1 MLIMDKYTTLQY
13 YTPFIV
19 LVWLTLLLLCVLVF
33 ENNRLKKEEKT
44 VLYVTYILVAI
55 AAASEWFGLLFNGNT
70 DIPSWLLK
78 FIKFIDYVL
87 TPAAGGAIV
96 LQFKKK
102 TKIFQYIIFGLLA
115 VNFIF
120 QFVCL
125 FTDWMLVINEQNVYS
140 HGKLY
145 NVYVVIYFLILIL
158 AIVEFALYGRRFRR
172 HNIISLYSILVFLV
186 TGVVLQMILDI
197 KTAYL
202 AITVALAL
210 LFIHYSEFS
219 QLAADDNIQ
228 EQKILITIDPLTGI
242 LNRYAYEKDLSK
254 VDINNNNFV
263 VFSVDINGLKRT
275 NDTLGHQAGDELI
288 CGAANVISKVFDQ
301 YGRCYRTG
309 GDEFIALSYVNPDQ
323 IDSILEELTLKVAE
337 WKGEEVKEMSLSAGA
352 ASKKEVPEYTVDEL
366 VATADQRMYKIKS
379 EYYISRGIDRR
390 RR

>member
-78 FIKFIDYVL
+78 FIKFVDYVL

-120 QFVCL
+120 QFICL
-125 FTDWMLVINEQNVYS
+125 FTDWMLVINEHNVYS
-140 HGKLY
+140 HGILY

-202 AITVALAL
+202 AITIALAL

-219 QLAADDNIQ
+219 QLAADDKIQ

-242 LNRYAYEKDLSK
+242 LNRYAYEKALSR
-254 VDINNNNFV
+254 VDDKEDFV
-263 VFSVDINGLKRT
+263 VFSIDINGLKRA
-275 NDTLGHQAGDELI
+275 NDSKGHQAGDELI
-288 CGAANVISKVFDQ
+288 CGAAQVISEVFNQ
-301 YGRCYRTG
+301 YGKCYRTG
-309 GDEFIALSYVNPDQ
+309 GDEFIALSNVDPDR
-323 IDSILEELTLKVAE
+323 IDAILEELDKKVKA
-337 WKGEEVKEMSLSAGA
+337 WKGQEIEEMSLSAGA
-352 ASKKEVPEYTVDEL
+352 ASRKEFPDATIDEL

-379 EYYISRGIDRR
+379 EYYISHGIDRR